1 MGLGE
6 ADRKYLKSLVG
17 VPLVHLET
25 LDGYGASQVF
35 PIAHVCEPAM
45 ATNPPDAQELLSE
58 SI

>member
-6 ADRKYLKSLVG
+6 ANRKYLESFVG
-17 VPLVHLET
+17 VPFVHLET

-35 PIAHVCEPAM
+35 PIAHVCEPAV
-45 ATNPPDAQELLSE
+45 ATDPPDAQEPLSE